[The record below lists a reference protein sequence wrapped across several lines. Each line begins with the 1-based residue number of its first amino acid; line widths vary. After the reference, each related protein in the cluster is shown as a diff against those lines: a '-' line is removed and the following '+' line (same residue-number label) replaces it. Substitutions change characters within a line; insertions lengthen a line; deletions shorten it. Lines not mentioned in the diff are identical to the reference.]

1 MQNIIMRGKYIHIS
15 TTIDSV
21 RYRFS
26 TRLLATKENLK
37 LVKKDYKQILK
48 DYISQKTLHCENS
61 SENTI
66 ASFGNKV
73 LSDVSFSLKENTLK
87 RYYNV
92 FDKYIKHKIG
102 NVNIQDVTAKIAKE
116 LFITHFLDCSVTN
129 RSLILCVLNKI
140 FTCACFENLIA
151 NNPFSYVKNSKVDYI
166 PKRNKALSYE
176 DMLKV
181 LHYVKQDSQH
191 VKIDSKFKIF
201 IAIAFLTGMRTGE
214 ILALHYEDI
223 DLINKKIIVN
233 KSISNNQ
240 ITTTKTKNSRFV
252 LISEFLL
259 EFLKDVD
266 LSQKGLIFVNSKG
279 VVSSFLYRKL
289 FLQVLELHN
298 IPKTTLYSTRHTFA
312 SFMIEKTSNYQ
323 AVAMML
329 GHKDAGI
336 TFKSYVK
343 SNINHS
349 IFDFM
354 SKDNIA

>member
-1 MQNIIMRGKYIHIS
+1 MQNIIVRGKYIHIS
-15 TTIDSV
+15 TTIDNV

-37 LVKKDYKQILK
+37 LVKKDYKQIVK
-48 DYISQKTLHCENS
+48 DYISKQTLNCENG

-73 LSDVSFSLKENTLK
+73 LSDASFLLKENTLN

-92 FDKYIKHKIG
+92 FNKYIKSKIG
-102 NVNIQDVTAKIAKE
+102 NINIQDVTTKHAKE
-116 LFITHFLDCSVTN
+116 LFISHFLNCSVTN

-140 FTCACFENLIA
+140 FTTACLENLIA
-151 NNPFSYVKNSKVDYI
+151 NNPFAYVKNSKVDYI

-176 DMLKV
+176 DMLKI
-181 LHYVKQDSQH
+181 LHYVKQDS
-191 VKIDSKFKIF
+191 INSKFKIF

-214 ILALHYEDI
+214 VLALHYEDI
-223 DLINKKIIVN
+223 DLINKKILVN

-240 ITTTKTKNSRFV
+240 ITTTKTKKSRFV

-279 VVSSFLYRKL
+279 IVSSFLYRKL
-289 FLQVLELHN
+289 FLQVLELHS

-312 SFMIEKTSNYQ
+312 SFMIEKTGNYQ

>member
-1 MQNIIMRGKYIHIS
+1 MQNIIVRGKYIHIS
-15 TTIDSV
+15 TTIDNV

-26 TRLLATKENLK
+26 TRLLATRENLK
-37 LVKKDYKQILK
+37 LVKKDYKQIVK
-48 DYISQKTLHCENS
+48 DYISQQKSLNENNH
-61 SENTI
+61 EKTI

-73 LSDVSFSLKENTLK
+73 LSDASFSLKENTLN

-92 FDKYIKHKIG
+92 FNKYIKSKIG
-102 NVNIQDVTAKIAKE
+102 NINIQDVTTKHAKE
-116 LFITHFLDCSVTN
+116 LFRTHFSSCSVTN

-140 FTCACFENLIA
+140 FTTACLENLIA
-151 NNPFSYVKNSKVDYI
+151 NNPFAYVKNSKIDYI
-166 PKRNKALSYE
+166 PKRNRALSYE

-181 LHYVKQDSQH
+181 LHYVKQDS
-191 VKIDSKFKIF
+191 INSKFKMF

-214 ILALHYEDI
+214 VLALHYEDI
-223 DLINKKIIVN
+223 DLVNKKILVN

-240 ITTTKTKNSRFV
+240 LTTTKTKNSRYV
-252 LISEFLL
+252 LISEFLF
-259 EFLKDVD
+259 EFLKN
-266 LSQKGLIFVNSKG
+266 LSHNKTGLIFVNSKG
-279 VVSSFLYRKL
+279 IVSSYLYKKL

-329 GHKDAGI
+329 GHKDASI

-343 SNINHS
+343 SNINHN